1 MWRWECLELA
11 HELGADESDAY
22 DGDGDGFVISGSGEG
37 GHGGGGGGTGELN
50 ERKITSRSFK
60 SRR

>member
-37 GHGGGGGGTGELN
+37 GHGVVLVVVRVN
-50 ERKITSRSFK
+50 
-60 SRR
+60 